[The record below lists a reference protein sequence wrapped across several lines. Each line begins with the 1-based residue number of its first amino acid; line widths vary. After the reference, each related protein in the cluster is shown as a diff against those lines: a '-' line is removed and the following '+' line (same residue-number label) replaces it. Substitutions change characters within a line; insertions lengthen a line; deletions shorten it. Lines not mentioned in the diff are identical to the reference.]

1 MKKTSIIQ
9 GTQAEIFLRQKNLLE
24 GKSFQR
30 AIESVIQSEK
40 VNSAYAVMTTRD
52 EMLKTFRTLE
62 EPAIKERLD
71 NMREIS
77 DRLIGELGGI
87 SPRIDLGD
95 EPVIVVTES
104 ITPTELMEMDKDK
117 LMAIVTHHGSDMSH
131 AAIMAKTMN
140 IPALLEIDT
149 DSEWDGRQAIVDG
162 YTGTLYIDP
171 E

>member
-1 MKKTSIIQ
+1 
-9 GTQAEIFLRQKNLLE
+9 
-24 GKSFQR
+24 
-30 AIESVIQSEK
+30 
-40 VNSAYAVMTTRD
+40 
-52 EMLKTFRTLE
+52 
-62 EPAIKERLD
+62 
-71 NMREIS
+71 MREIS

-162 YTGTLYIDP
+162 YTGTCILIRMKR
-171 E
+171 

>member
-1 MKKTSIIQ
+1 
-9 GTQAEIFLRQKNLLE
+9 
-24 GKSFQR
+24 
-30 AIESVIQSEK
+30 
-40 VNSAYAVMTTRD
+40 MTTRD

-104 ITPTELMEMDKDK
+104 ITPTELME
-117 LMAIVTHHGSDMSH
+117 LRSSATERPTGQ
-131 AAIMAKTMN
+131 KT
-140 IPALLEIDT
+140 
-149 DSEWDGRQAIVDG
+149 GRMIKERCLFQG
-162 YTGTLYIDP
+162 W
-171 E
+171 